1 MLFFGGEMTEKYIKS
16 KEELED
22 CLRLEAC
29 VYVSD
34 RNCTSR
40 SVLRTIRDE
49 VRDVPIKIPIKALF
63 MPEKHCNVLNILL
76 EGISVHAKD

>member
-1 MLFFGGEMTEKYIKS
+1 MSLGPREACLFLFLVSTLVLFFGGEMTEKYIKS

-40 SVLRTIRDE
+40 SVLRTIRD
-49 VRDVPIKIPIKALF
+49 
-63 MPEKHCNVLNILL
+63 
-76 EGISVHAKD
+76 G